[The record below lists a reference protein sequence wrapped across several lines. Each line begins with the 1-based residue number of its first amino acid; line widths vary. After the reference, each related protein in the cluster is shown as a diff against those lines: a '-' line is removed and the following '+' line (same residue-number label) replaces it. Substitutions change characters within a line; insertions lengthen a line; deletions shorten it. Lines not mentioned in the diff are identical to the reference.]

1 MGRDAADR
9 ILLIPGPVS
18 TSQSVKQAMM
28 IDRPFGGP
36 EILEDLAF
44 ARQYLVSLVHGEGRY
59 VALPLPG
66 SATYSNE
73 AVLAALVPPSGKVL
87 IHSNGVYGDRLIDIA
102 AYLGKPHA
110 ILRTAPTEPPTGEQV
125 AQAIADDPAITHV
138 FVVHCE
144 TSVGILNP
152 IAEIAQ
158 ACQRLGKGLLIDA
171 VASFGA
177 VEIDSRTLPF
187 DALTISSNKCL
198 QGVPGLGS
206 SIVRKAA
213 LENAKKNCPSL
224 VIDLWTQLQ
233 QLESIGAMRFTPPT
247 QVLAA
252 FAQAC
257 REHQAEGGTAARGS
271 RYRRNWRRLV
281 DGMRQLGFQTVV
293 PDAYAAPIVAAFHN
307 PAHPAFKFD
316 ALYEGMKRRGFI
328 IFPGRVAVPNTF
340 RIGCMGDV
348 HEQDLADAVQA
359 VAETLKEMGATGV
372 GQVETVE

>member
-1 MGRDAADR
+1 MGRDAANR

-44 ARQYLVSLVHGEGRY
+44 ARTYLVSLVHGEGKY

-73 AVLAALVPPSGKVL
+73 AVLAALVPPNGKVL
-87 IHSNGVYGDRLIDIA
+87 IHSNGVYGDRLIEIA
-102 AYLGKPHA
+102 TYLGKSHA
-110 ILRTAPTEPPTGEQV
+110 ILRTAPTEPPTGALV
-125 AQAIADDPAITHV
+125 AEAIAADPAITHV

-152 IAEIAQ
+152 IGEIAQ
-158 ACQRLGKGLLIDA
+158 ACARLRQGPADRRRRLLRRGRDR
-171 VASFGA
+171 
-177 VEIDSRTLPF
+177 SRTLPF

-198 QGVPGLGS
+198 QGVPGLGC
-206 SIVRKAA
+206 SIVRRAA

-224 VIDLWTQLQ
+224 VLDLWTQLQ
-233 QLESIGAMRFTPPT
+233 ALDSIGAMRYSPPT

-257 REHQAEGGTAARGS
+257 REHQAEGGIAARGA
-271 RYRRNWRRLV
+271 RYRRNWKRLV
-281 DGMRQLGFQTVV
+281 DGMRQLGI
-293 PDAYAAPIVAAFHN
+293 PDGGAGCVRRTDRGGVLQ
-307 PAHPAFKFD
+307 PAHPASSHS
-316 ALYEGMKRRGFI
+316 RRST
-328 IFPGRVAVPNTF
+328 RA
-340 RIGCMGDV
+340 
-348 HEQDLADAVQA
+348 
-359 VAETLKEMGATGV
+359 
-372 GQVETVE
+372 